1 LAQTVFWSWQSDQPS
16 RETRSLI
23 RDALIAALD
32 RIAVD
37 LEEADRPEIDHD
49 TKDMPGSPDIVAS
62 ILAKIEAAAVFIADV
77 TPIAVTD
84 GGKHVANPNVLIE
97 LGYAKR
103 ALGTERVITVWNT
116 ALTDAKP
123 EDLPFDMRHRRGPV
137 AFHLPIGAPTAELR
151 KVRTDVSSELERR
164 IRASLQ
170 AAGQVA
176 IERNDWKDSEPDIPG
191 IWKDGGTPLPVNLG
205 YGEGTKIRPEGAPFG
220 FARLLPTVW
229 VCAENWAE
237 IMDSPTGHP
246 LPLGRCSGM
255 DYGPTTGGFLIFRS
269 SETVRESGVTP
280 TATRWFKDTGE
291 LWGVAS
297 SFFNSGSAKPVFA
310 TQYAI
315 QRWSGWIAGNARV
328 AMALGG
334 KGPWRLRLGAE
345 GLSETSWPNRF
356 GSDGGA
362 FALEGRVERE
372 IKLAEINDDTVAAA
386 VREVFNAMAEAYG
399 LPPLTVE
406 QFRIAADQ

>member
-1 LAQTVFWSWQSDQPS
+1 MAQTVFWSWQSDQPS

-62 ILAKIEAAAVFIADV
+62 ILAKIETAAVFIADV

-137 AFHLPIGAPTAELR
+137 AFSLPIGAPTDELR
-151 KVRTDVSSELERR
+151 KVRSQVSSELERR

-170 AAGQVA
+170 TAGAPSTGEVH
-176 IERNDWKDSEPDIPG
+176 WKEPEPDVPG
-191 IWKDGGTPLPVNLG
+191 LWKDGGNPLPVNLG
-205 YGEGTKIRPEGAPFG
+205 YGESTRIRPEGTPFG
-220 FARLLPTVW
+220 FARLLPQHW
-229 VCAENWAE
+229 ACSENWAE
-237 IMDSPTGHP
+237 IIDSPTGHP

-269 SETVRESGVTP
+269 SDAVRDRGVTP

-291 LWGVAS
+291 LWGIAS
-297 SFFNSGSAKPVFA
+297 SFFSDGNGKSVFA

-315 QRWSGWIAGNARV
+315 ERWTTWIKGNARV
-328 AMALGG
+328 AASLGA
-334 KGPWRLRLGAE
+334 KGSWHLRLGLE
-345 GLSETSWPNRF
+345 GLANTNWPNRI
-356 GSDGGA
+356 GHGGDA
-362 FALEGRVERE
+362 IALESRVERTFT
-372 IKLAEINDDTVAAA
+372 LADDDDHTIAEA
-386 VREVFNAMAEAYG
+386 VRATFNSALEAYG
-399 LPPLTVE
+399 MPPMTE
-406 QFRIAADQ
+406 TQFTSYAAK